1 MSNIDKKTIEKVAKL
16 ANIKIPD
23 SEKELLCQ
31 QLGKITNFVE
41 LLQEVDTQNVKIMG
55 NVHNINLKLFDDKIK
70 ISNNVDEILENAPD
84 SQYNYFAVPK
94 VIE

>member
-1 MSNIDKKTIEKVAKL
+1 MSNIDKKTIEKVSKL

-23 SEKELLCQ
+23 NEKELLCQ
-31 QLGKITNFVE
+31 QLEKITNFVE

-55 NVHNINLKLFDDKIK
+55 NVHNISLKLFEDKVK
-70 ISNNVDEILENAPD
+70 AKNNTEEILKNAPD
-84 SQYNYFAVPK
+84 AKYNYFAVPK